1 MYFACLIKAVK
12 ELSKKQLLKENQ
24 ELREEN
30 ARLRQEVELLR
41 QKMDLLIRRV
51 FGRSSEKLDA
61 SQLDLFLMAPENEPG
76 KVDASSLE
84 EADPRHEPKA
94 RRDIRSRER
103 GPADL
108 PVVEEIID
116 PKEVQKAPEEWR
128 LIGAEVSEQLDY
140 EPGRFLRRRLVR
152 RKYVRR
158 ADPEAPPVIAAL
170 PPSLQER
177 CIAAP
182 GLLAQIIVS
191 KYCDHLPL
199 YRQEAIFRNRHGVY
213 LPRQSMARWMGLA
226 ADWLRPIYEQIR
238 TGVMAGGYLQIDE
251 TPIRY
256 LSPGHGQT
264 KLGYFWTAL
273 SPGGDVVYRWET
285 SRGADCLK
293 NVIAADFQGTLQCDA
308 YVAYGSFVKKH
319 ERNITLAGCW
329 AHARRN
335 FYEAREQ
342 APQRCGWIL
351 RQIGHLYRIE
361 ENLRRSQAGPR
372 KRAAVRISQS
382 RPICQRSYRALVLF
396 KKSRRYLPRSAF
408 GQAIDYA
415 LSNWPLLGVYLE
427 DGRIEI
433 DNNLVENSIRPT
445 ALGKK
450 NWLFLG
456 DADAGQRSAILYT
469 IIESCRC
476 RGIDPYA
483 YLRDVLTRLPSMTN
497 WQIKHI
503 TPEAWAKT
511 LRSSAT
517 ATAA

>member
-1 MYFACLIKAVK
+1 MKG
-12 ELSKKQLLKENQ
+12 LSKKQLLQENQ

-30 ARLRQEVELLR
+30 ARLHQEVELLR

-61 SQLDLFLMAPENEPG
+61 DQLDLFLMAPENEPG

-84 EADPRHEPKA
+84 EADPRHEPRA
-94 RRDIRSRER
+94 RGNARCRER
-103 GPADL
+103 WPADL
-108 PVVEEIID
+108 PVLEEIID
-116 PKEVQKAPEEWR
+116 PKEVQKAPEDWR

-158 ADPEAPPVIAAL
+158 GDLEAVPVIAAL

-177 CIAAP
+177 CLASP

-199 YRQEAIFRNRHGVY
+199 YRQEAIFGQRHGVY
-213 LPRQSMARWMGLA
+213 LPRQSMARGMGLA
-226 ADWLRPIYEQIR
+226 ADWLRPIYEHIR

-273 SPGGDVVYRWET
+273 SPGGDVVYHGET

-293 NVIAADFQGTLQCDA
+293 NVIPADFQGTLQCDA

-319 ERNITLAGCW
+319 KHKITLAGCW

-361 ENLRRSQAGPR
+361 DNLRCTKAGPR
-372 KRAAVRISQS
+372 KRAAVRMSQS
-382 RPICQRSYRALVLF
+382 RPICQRLYRALLLF

-415 LSNWPLLGVYLE
+415 LSNWPLLGVYLD
-427 DGRIEI
+427 DGRIQI

-450 NWLFLG
+450 NWLFFG
-456 DADAGQRSAILYT
+456 DAEAGRRGAILYT
-469 IIESCRC
+469 MIESCRC

-483 YLRDVLTRLPSMTN
+483 YLRDVLTKLPSMTN
-497 WQIKHI
+497 WQIKHV

-511 LRSSAT
+511 SRSSST
-517 ATAA
+517 APAA

>member
-1 MYFACLIKAVK
+1 MKG
-12 ELSKKQLLKENQ
+12 LSKKQLLKENQ

-30 ARLRQEVELLR
+30 ARLRQEIELLR
-41 QKMDLLIRRV
+41 QKMDLFIRRV

-61 SQLDLFLMAPENEPG
+61 DQLDLFLMAPENEAG

-84 EADPRHEPKA
+84 EADPQHEPRA
-94 RRDIRSRER
+94 RRDARCRER
-103 GPADL
+103 WPADL

-116 PKEVQKAPEEWR
+116 PKEVQKAPEDWR

-158 ADPEAPPVIAAL
+158 GDLEAVPVIAAL

-199 YRQEAIFRNRHGVY
+199 YRQEAIFGNRHGVY

-226 ADWLRPIYEQIR
+226 ADWLRPIYEHIR

-273 SPGGDVVYRWET
+273 SPGGDVVYHWET

-319 ERNITLAGCW
+319 KHNITLAGCW

-351 RQIGHLYRIE
+351 RQIGHLYRNE
-361 ENLRRSQAGPR
+361 ENLRCTKAGPR
-372 KRAAVRISQS
+372 KRAAVRMSQS
-382 RPICQRSYRALVLF
+382 PPICQRLYRALVLF

-415 LSNWPLLGVYLE
+415 LSNWPLLGVYLD
-427 DGRIEI
+427 DGRIQI

-450 NWLFLG
+450 NWLFFG
-456 DADAGQRSAILYT
+456 DADAGRRGAILYT
-469 IIESCRC
+469 MIESCRR

-497 WQIKHI
+497 WQIKHV

-511 LRSSAT
+511 SRSSST